1 MSDERV
7 SVSSAAVGRG
17 RRVIRWVIYTLL
29 FALLPF
35 LFVTLIALLFR
46 KPISPALFA
55 QRGELMIVAT
65 VLAFGALGE
74 LRSPLDRL
82 QDRSGV
88 LFDVFQVFAILV
100 GGAAAFLYG
109 VIIAVEHLVATG
121 VLASSSTVVIAP
133 DLVVIVS
140 YWLFGLAVVAGLL
153 CVAYE

>member
-1 MSDERV
+1 M
-7 SVSSAAVGRG
+7 
-17 RRVIRWVIYTLL
+17 IYTLL
-29 FALLPF
+29 FASSAVSVCLIDS
-35 LFVTLIALLFR
+35 IALSE
-46 KPISPALFA
+46 PISPALFA

-74 LRSPLDRL
+74 LRSPLDCL

-88 LFDVFQVFAILV
+88 MFEVFQVFAILI
-100 GGAAAFLYG
+100 GGTAAFLYG

-121 VLASSSTVVIAP
+121 VLTASSTVVIAP